1 MTMSAPFVIHV
12 VVSLDYGGLEKLVVN
27 WTNARNERFLEST
40 MVCCLDRPG
49 DMAKEVVGDVVS
61 CIDAVRSRFPMDI
74 AAVLRIRGLVR
85 SVPNAVV
92 HSHNLAAQ
100 QYAAIALCGTGVRHV
115 HTEHG
120 TNPHFGGVR
129 NRLRTWLLQK
139 MTDRIIA
146 VSEDT
151 ATSLV
156 AMQRIPRDRILVIRN
171 GIQVST
177 MRSAWQAS
185 DLRASLGIPE
195 DSTVIGSVGRLAHV
209 KGYDRL
215 IRAFA
220 ELVSRYPLTV
230 NGGEGRRTEDRG
242 QKSDTCAGG
251 FSGTRHATCA
261 ARLPNNDSQLT
272 HSAKLALRRVGDGP
286 ERGTL
291 EVQAKELGVADR
303 VIFAGYRSD
312 VQACLAAMDLFVL
325 SSRSEG
331 LSVSLLEA
339 MAAGVPV
346 AVTDVGENWQ
356 VIEAGE
362 CGTLLLA
369 DENQWPATLAPF
381 ISDPCNARGVIG
393 SRISDLRC
401 QRARKRVAVMYSQDA
416 TLDEYEKLYR

>member
-1 MTMSAPFVIHV
+1 MKVPKVIHV
-12 VVSLDYGGLEKLVVN
+12 VVSLDHGGLEKLVVN
-27 WTNARNERFLEST
+27 WTNARNKRFLEST

-61 CIDAVRSRFPMDI
+61 CVDAVRSRFPMDI

-230 NGGEGRRTEDRG
+230 NGEEGRRTDDSG
-242 QKSDTCAGG
+242 QKSDTCAVG
-251 FSGTRHATCA
+251 FAGTRHATCA

-272 HSAKLALRRVGDGP
+272 QSAKLALLIVGDGP
-286 ERGTL
+286 ERGNL

-312 VQACLAAMDLFVL
+312 AKSGFAAMDLFVL
-325 SSRSEG
+325 PSRSEG
-331 LSVSLLEA
+331 LPVALLEA
-339 MAAGVPV
+339 MFAGVPV
-346 AVTDVGENWQ
+346 AATHVGEVAEVLDHGRAGRLMPDDESQWASFLGDMLEKIGTDVAADTSRYARRRVEEEYS
-356 VIEAGE
+356 EA
-362 CGTLLLA
+362 
-369 DENQWPATLAPF
+369 
-381 ISDPCNARGVIG
+381 V
-393 SRISDLRC
+393 
-401 QRARKRVAVMYSQDA
+401 
-416 TLDEYEKLYR
+416 TLDEYEQVYCDAASMRIGE